1 MFDPLNQNGD
11 DEIDFSE
18 KNLFEG
24 LPVDEICKNTVDF
37 PEEEFKKPEK
47 GIRSTRNAVC
57 GLQPREPPGGNRR
70 DTQPEMVH
78 RHTVSSRVQQH
89 GTEAASAVHELR
101 ESLHREQK
109 IKISPTRTWTKTQL
123 QASC

>member
-47 GIRSTRNAVC
+47 G
-57 GLQPREPPGGNRR
+57 E
-70 DTQPEMVH
+70 E
-78 RHTVSSRVQQH
+78 
-89 GTEAASAVHELR
+89 EKE
-101 ESLHREQK
+101 EE
-109 IKISPTRTWTKTQL
+109 TKTYLVILKIQL
-123 QASC
+123 CKTKMI

>member
-47 GIRSTRNAVC
+47 VEEGKEEEEEKKIPDN
-57 GLQPREPPGGNRR
+57 
-70 DTQPEMVH
+70 
-78 RHTVSSRVQQH
+78 
-89 GTEAASAVHELR
+89 SAVSE
-101 ESLHREQK
+101 EQK
-109 IKISPTRTWTKTQL
+109 PHLVI
-123 QASC
+123 

>member
-47 GIRSTRNAVC
+47 GEEEKKEEEKKIPDN
-57 GLQPREPPGGNRR
+57 L
-70 DTQPEMVH
+70 
-78 RHTVSSRVQQH
+78 TVS
-89 GTEAASAVHELR
+89 E
-101 ESLHREQK
+101 EQK
-109 IKISPTRTWTKTQL
+109 PHLVI
-123 QASC
+123 

>member
-47 GIRSTRNAVC
+47 GGEEKEEEEKKIPDN
-57 GLQPREPPGGNRR
+57 L
-70 DTQPEMVH
+70 
-78 RHTVSSRVQQH
+78 TVS
-89 GTEAASAVHELR
+89 E
-101 ESLHREQK
+101 EQK
-109 IKISPTRTWTKTQL
+109 PHLAI
-123 QASC
+123 

>member
-47 GIRSTRNAVC
+47 EEEEKKIPDN
-57 GLQPREPPGGNRR
+57 L
-70 DTQPEMVH
+70 
-78 RHTVSSRVQQH
+78 TVS
-89 GTEAASAVHELR
+89 ED
-101 ESLHREQK
+101 QK
-109 IKISPTRTWTKTQL
+109 PHLVI
-123 QASC
+123 

>member
-1 MFDPLNQNGD
+1 MFDPLNQNSD

-47 GIRSTRNAVC
+47 GEEEKEEEKKMPDN
-57 GLQPREPPGGNRR
+57 L
-70 DTQPEMVH
+70 
-78 RHTVSSRVQQH
+78 TVS
-89 GTEAASAVHELR
+89 E
-101 ESLHREQK
+101 EQK
-109 IKISPTRTWTKTQL
+109 PQL
-123 QASC
+123 VI

>member
-1 MFDPLNQNGD
+1 MFNPLNQNGD

-47 GIRSTRNAVC
+47 EEEEKKIPDN
-57 GLQPREPPGGNRR
+57 L
-70 DTQPEMVH
+70 
-78 RHTVSSRVQQH
+78 TVS
-89 GTEAASAVHELR
+89 E
-101 ESLHREQK
+101 EQK
-109 IKISPTRTWTKTQL
+109 PHLVI
-123 QASC
+123 

>member
-1 MFDPLNQNGD
+1 MFNPLNQNGD

-47 GIRSTRNAVC
+47 GEEEKEEEEEKKIPDN
-57 GLQPREPPGGNRR
+57 L
-70 DTQPEMVH
+70 
-78 RHTVSSRVQQH
+78 TVS
-89 GTEAASAVHELR
+89 E
-101 ESLHREQK
+101 EQK
-109 IKISPTRTWTKTQL
+109 PHLVI
-123 QASC
+123 

>member
-47 GIRSTRNAVC
+47 EEEEKKIPDN
-57 GLQPREPPGGNRR
+57 L
-70 DTQPEMVH
+70 
-78 RHTVSSRVQQH
+78 TVS
-89 GTEAASAVHELR
+89 E
-101 ESLHREQK
+101 EQK
-109 IKISPTRTWTKTQL
+109 PHLAI
-123 QASC
+123 

>member
-37 PEEEFKKPEK
+37 PDEEFKKPEK
-47 GIRSTRNAVC
+47 GEEKKIPDNS
-57 GLQPREPPGGNRR
+57 
-70 DTQPEMVH
+70 
-78 RHTVSSRVQQH
+78 TVS
-89 GTEAASAVHELR
+89 E
-101 ESLHREQK
+101 EQK
-109 IKISPTRTWTKTQL
+109 PHLVI
-123 QASC
+123 

>member
-47 GIRSTRNAVC
+47 GEEEEKKIPDN
-57 GLQPREPPGGNRR
+57 L
-70 DTQPEMVH
+70 MV
-78 RHTVSSRVQQH
+78 S
-89 GTEAASAVHELR
+89 E
-101 ESLHREQK
+101 EQK
-109 IKISPTRTWTKTQL
+109 PHLVI
-123 QASC
+123 

>member
-47 GIRSTRNAVC
+47 EEKKIPDN
-57 GLQPREPPGGNRR
+57 L
-70 DTQPEMVH
+70 
-78 RHTVSSRVQQH
+78 TVS
-89 GTEAASAVHELR
+89 E
-101 ESLHREQK
+101 EQK
-109 IKISPTRTWTKTQL
+109 PHLVI
-123 QASC
+123 

>member
-47 GIRSTRNAVC
+47 GEEEKEEKEKKIPDN
-57 GLQPREPPGGNRR
+57 L
-70 DTQPEMVH
+70 
-78 RHTVSSRVQQH
+78 TVS
-89 GTEAASAVHELR
+89 E
-101 ESLHREQK
+101 EQK
-109 IKISPTRTWTKTQL
+109 PHLVI
-123 QASC
+123 

>member
-47 GIRSTRNAVC
+47 GEEEKEEEEKEEEKKIPDN
-57 GLQPREPPGGNRR
+57 L
-70 DTQPEMVH
+70 
-78 RHTVSSRVQQH
+78 TVS
-89 GTEAASAVHELR
+89 E
-101 ESLHREQK
+101 EQK
-109 IKISPTRTWTKTQL
+109 PHLVI
-123 QASC
+123 

>member
-47 GIRSTRNAVC
+47 GEEEQEEEEKKIPDN
-57 GLQPREPPGGNRR
+57 L
-70 DTQPEMVH
+70 
-78 RHTVSSRVQQH
+78 TVS
-89 GTEAASAVHELR
+89 E
-101 ESLHREQK
+101 EQK
-109 IKISPTRTWTKTQL
+109 PHLVI
-123 QASC
+123 

>member
-47 GIRSTRNAVC
+47 GEEEKEKEEEKKIPDN
-57 GLQPREPPGGNRR
+57 L
-70 DTQPEMVH
+70 
-78 RHTVSSRVQQH
+78 TVS
-89 GTEAASAVHELR
+89 E
-101 ESLHREQK
+101 EQK
-109 IKISPTRTWTKTQL
+109 PHLVI
-123 QASC
+123 

>member
-47 GIRSTRNAVC
+47 VEEEKKIPDNS
-57 GLQPREPPGGNRR
+57 
-70 DTQPEMVH
+70 
-78 RHTVSSRVQQH
+78 TVS
-89 GTEAASAVHELR
+89 E
-101 ESLHREQK
+101 EQK
-109 IKISPTRTWTKTQL
+109 PHLVI
-123 QASC
+123 

>member
-47 GIRSTRNAVC
+47 VEEEKKIPDN
-57 GLQPREPPGGNRR
+57 L
-70 DTQPEMVH
+70 
-78 RHTVSSRVQQH
+78 TVS
-89 GTEAASAVHELR
+89 ED
-101 ESLHREQK
+101 QK
-109 IKISPTRTWTKTQL
+109 PHLVI
-123 QASC
+123 

>member
-18 KNLFEG
+18 KNFEG

-47 GIRSTRNAVC
+47 GEEEKEEEEKKIPDN
-57 GLQPREPPGGNRR
+57 L
-70 DTQPEMVH
+70 
-78 RHTVSSRVQQH
+78 TVS
-89 GTEAASAVHELR
+89 E
-101 ESLHREQK
+101 EQK
-109 IKISPTRTWTKTQL
+109 PHLVI
-123 QASC
+123 

>member
-37 PEEEFKKPEK
+37 PEEEFKKPERGEEEK
-47 GIRSTRNAVC
+47 EEEEKKIPDN
-57 GLQPREPPGGNRR
+57 L
-70 DTQPEMVH
+70 
-78 RHTVSSRVQQH
+78 TVS
-89 GTEAASAVHELR
+89 E
-101 ESLHREQK
+101 EQK
-109 IKISPTRTWTKTQL
+109 PHLVI
-123 QASC
+123 

>member
-11 DEIDFSE
+11 DEIDFYE

-47 GIRSTRNAVC
+47 EEEKKIPDN
-57 GLQPREPPGGNRR
+57 L
-70 DTQPEMVH
+70 
-78 RHTVSSRVQQH
+78 TVS
-89 GTEAASAVHELR
+89 E
-101 ESLHREQK
+101 EQK
-109 IKISPTRTWTKTQL
+109 TSFGDLT
-123 QASC
+123 

>member
-37 PEEEFKKPEK
+37 PEEEFKKSEK
-47 GIRSTRNAVC
+47 GEEEKEEGEKKIPDN
-57 GLQPREPPGGNRR
+57 L
-70 DTQPEMVH
+70 
-78 RHTVSSRVQQH
+78 TVS
-89 GTEAASAVHELR
+89 E
-101 ESLHREQK
+101 EQK
-109 IKISPTRTWTKTQL
+109 PHLVI
-123 QASC
+123 

>member
-47 GIRSTRNAVC
+47 GEEGKGKEEEKKIPDN
-57 GLQPREPPGGNRR
+57 L
-70 DTQPEMVH
+70 
-78 RHTVSSRVQQH
+78 TVS
-89 GTEAASAVHELR
+89 E
-101 ESLHREQK
+101 EQK
-109 IKISPTRTWTKTQL
+109 TSFGDLT
-123 QASC
+123 

>member
-24 LPVDEICKNTVDF
+24 LSVDEICKNTVDF

-47 GIRSTRNAVC
+47 GEEEEKKIPDN
-57 GLQPREPPGGNRR
+57 L
-70 DTQPEMVH
+70 
-78 RHTVSSRVQQH
+78 TVS
-89 GTEAASAVHELR
+89 E
-101 ESLHREQK
+101 EQK
-109 IKISPTRTWTKTQL
+109 PHLAI
-123 QASC
+123 

>member
-37 PEEEFKKPEK
+37 PDEEFKKPEK
-47 GIRSTRNAVC
+47 EEEGKEEEEEKKIPDN
-57 GLQPREPPGGNRR
+57 L
-70 DTQPEMVH
+70 
-78 RHTVSSRVQQH
+78 TVS
-89 GTEAASAVHELR
+89 E
-101 ESLHREQK
+101 EQK
-109 IKISPTRTWTKTQL
+109 PHLVI
-123 QASC
+123 

>member
-47 GIRSTRNAVC
+47 EEEEKKIPDNLTIS
-57 GLQPREPPGGNRR
+57 E
-70 DTQPEMVH
+70 
-78 RHTVSSRVQQH
+78 
-89 GTEAASAVHELR
+89 
-101 ESLHREQK
+101 EQK
-109 IKISPTRTWTKTQL
+109 PHLVI
-123 QASC
+123 

>member
-37 PEEEFKKPEK
+37 PEEEFKKLEK
-47 GIRSTRNAVC
+47 GEEEKEEEKKIPDN
-57 GLQPREPPGGNRR
+57 L
-70 DTQPEMVH
+70 
-78 RHTVSSRVQQH
+78 TVS
-89 GTEAASAVHELR
+89 E
-101 ESLHREQK
+101 EQK
-109 IKISPTRTWTKTQL
+109 PHLVI
-123 QASC
+123 

>member
-47 GIRSTRNAVC
+47 GEEETEEEEKKIPDN
-57 GLQPREPPGGNRR
+57 L
-70 DTQPEMVH
+70 
-78 RHTVSSRVQQH
+78 TVS
-89 GTEAASAVHELR
+89 E
-101 ESLHREQK
+101 EQK
-109 IKISPTRTWTKTQL
+109 PHLVI
-123 QASC
+123 

>member
-37 PEEEFKKPEK
+37 QEEEFKKPEK
-47 GIRSTRNAVC
+47 GEEEKEEEKIPDN
-57 GLQPREPPGGNRR
+57 L
-70 DTQPEMVH
+70 
-78 RHTVSSRVQQH
+78 TVS
-89 GTEAASAVHELR
+89 E
-101 ESLHREQK
+101 EQK
-109 IKISPTRTWTKTQL
+109 PHLVI
-123 QASC
+123 

>member
-47 GIRSTRNAVC
+47 GEQEKIPDN
-57 GLQPREPPGGNRR
+57 L
-70 DTQPEMVH
+70 
-78 RHTVSSRVQQH
+78 TVS
-89 GTEAASAVHELR
+89 E
-101 ESLHREQK
+101 EQK
-109 IKISPTRTWTKTQL
+109 PHLVI
-123 QASC
+123 

>member
-47 GIRSTRNAVC
+47 VEEEKEEEKKIPDN
-57 GLQPREPPGGNRR
+57 L
-70 DTQPEMVH
+70 
-78 RHTVSSRVQQH
+78 TVS
-89 GTEAASAVHELR
+89 E
-101 ESLHREQK
+101 EQK
-109 IKISPTRTWTKTQL
+109 PHLGI
-123 QASC
+123 

>member
-47 GIRSTRNAVC
+47 EKEEEEKKIPDN
-57 GLQPREPPGGNRR
+57 L
-70 DTQPEMVH
+70 
-78 RHTVSSRVQQH
+78 TVS
-89 GTEAASAVHELR
+89 E
-101 ESLHREQK
+101 EQK
-109 IKISPTRTWTKTQL
+109 PHLVI
-123 QASC
+123 

>member
-47 GIRSTRNAVC
+47 EEEEKKTPDN
-57 GLQPREPPGGNRR
+57 L
-70 DTQPEMVH
+70 
-78 RHTVSSRVQQH
+78 TVS
-89 GTEAASAVHELR
+89 E
-101 ESLHREQK
+101 EQK
-109 IKISPTRTWTKTQL
+109 PHLAI
-123 QASC
+123 

>member
-47 GIRSTRNAVC
+47 GEEEKEE
-57 GLQPREPPGGNRR
+57 GEKEEGGKKIPDNL
-70 DTQPEMVH
+70 
-78 RHTVSSRVQQH
+78 TVS
-89 GTEAASAVHELR
+89 E
-101 ESLHREQK
+101 EQK
-109 IKISPTRTWTKTQL
+109 PHLVI
-123 QASC
+123 

>member
-47 GIRSTRNAVC
+47 VEEEKEEEQKKIPDN
-57 GLQPREPPGGNRR
+57 L
-70 DTQPEMVH
+70 
-78 RHTVSSRVQQH
+78 TVS
-89 GTEAASAVHELR
+89 ED
-101 ESLHREQK
+101 QK
-109 IKISPTRTWTKTQL
+109 PHLVI
-123 QASC
+123 

>member
-47 GIRSTRNAVC
+47 GEEEKEEEEKKIPDN
-57 GLQPREPPGGNRR
+57 L
-70 DTQPEMVH
+70 
-78 RHTVSSRVQQH
+78 TVS
-89 GTEAASAVHELR
+89 E
-101 ESLHREQK
+101 EQK
-109 IKISPTRTWTKTQL
+109 PQL
-123 QASC
+123 VI